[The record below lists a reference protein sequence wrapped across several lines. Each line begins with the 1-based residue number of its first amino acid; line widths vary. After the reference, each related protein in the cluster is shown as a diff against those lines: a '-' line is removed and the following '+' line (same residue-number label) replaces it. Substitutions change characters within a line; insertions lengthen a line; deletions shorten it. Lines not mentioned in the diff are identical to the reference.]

1 MTATSRS
8 PVTRGSFCRS
18 SEFDATCE
26 ASQSRMQ
33 DQRRGNVCGKGEW
46 PGPGITGWRFESS
59 SAHHRKPRSAGFLVL
74 ELPLARWRTRRTPAL
89 AFRRRLRLDMRQTAR
104 RHRVSD
110 AERYRAV
117 TAARERFLAGD
128 DRVRGVRPEV
138 ATSWYRCREQYHVD
152 PGLSQAPAASA
163 QDESSAE
170 HTLEHE
176 IVFAQLGGA
185 AASIAG
191 EVESAGGVVTVAD
204 SAGRILT
211 IQGDKETLRRARDSN
226 MAPWSCWSEWA
237 TGTNGMGTAL
247 EAPGPVLITGPEHW
261 CAGFDEWVCAGVSVR
276 DAVTHDPIAVLDVS
290 TWRAHLPAEAGKW
303 LSRAVGSARAGLRQ
317 RARDSGAELAA
328 AFAQTHAR
336 SGQSVAA
343 LDASGKVVIADEGA
357 SLFLG
362 VPARV
367 PALDPAVRWQP
378 GLNLEGLARH
388 AVKQARNDHGWVGST
403 QIVTELTSE
412 PCRITLRPVFLAD
425 QPIGTLAL
433 FGSEV
438 GSSMER
444 ERTEPV
450 MSRPARVVG
459 VSGDRMVLLHRPEV
473 HFAEADGNAVW
484 LVTEE
489 GRLQAA
495 VRGIDKLEEELA
507 GGEFL
512 RVHRRFLVNLSCVRA
527 VDRGARGELSLIM
540 DGAAR
545 EAVPVSRRN
554 VPAVRRALGL

>member
-1 MTATSRS
+1 MS
-8 PVTRGSFCRS
+8 
-18 SEFDATCE
+18 
-26 ASQSRMQ
+26 
-33 DQRRGNVCGKGEW
+33 K
-46 PGPGITGWRFESS
+46 
-59 SAHHRKPRSAGFLVL
+59 
-74 ELPLARWRTRRTPAL
+74 
-89 AFRRRLRLDMRQTAR
+89 TAR
-104 RHRVSD
+104 RHRITD
-110 AERYRAV
+110 AERYQAV
-117 TAARERFLAGD
+117 TTARERFLAGD

-152 PGLSQAPAASA
+152 PGLTMAPPASA
-163 QDESSAE
+163 QEESSTE

-185 AASIAG
+185 AASIAKD
-191 EVESAGGVVTVAD
+191 VESVGGVVTVTDA
-204 SAGRILT
+204 AGRILT
-211 IQGDKETLRRARDSN
+211 VQGDKETLGRARDSN

-247 EAPGPVLITGPEHW
+247 EAPGAVLISGPEHW
-261 CAGFDEWVCAGVSVR
+261 CTGFDEWVCAGVAVR
-276 DAVTHDPIAVLDVS
+276 DAVTREAVAVLDVS
-290 TWRAHLPAEAGKW
+290 TWRAHLPPEAAGW
-303 LSRAVGSARAGLRQ
+303 LSRAVGSTRAGLRQ
-317 RARDSGAELAA
+317 RARDSGGELAA

-378 GLNLEGLARH
+378 GLNLRGLARH
-388 AVKQARNDHGWVGST
+388 AIKQARHDHGWVGST
-403 QIVTELTSE
+403 HVVTELSSE

-433 FGSEV
+433 FGAEP
-438 GSSMER
+438 GDAIDHER
-444 ERTEPV
+444 PEPV

-473 HFAEADGNAVW
+473 RYAEADGNAVW
-484 LVTEE
+484 LVTDE

-495 VRGIDKLEEELA
+495 VGGIDKLEDELA

-527 VDRGARGELSLIM
+527 VDRGAKAELSLIM
-540 DGAAR
+540 DGATR